1 MTAPEVVGPVPE
13 ASLGTVAAAPGSLLS
28 AIAEDPDALVYFLL
42 NVGDGDTQLLLL
54 PPDSNDHVRRLVIV
68 DVATP
73 GKLPALLDALHA
85 AGLIQTPGTA
95 GQIRLLV
102 ATHPHFDHIGG
113 LSDLLKRYN
122 GPSGCIDQFWEPG
135 YIFTTPSFH
144 NLMVALESSPWIR
157 RLQPTAGTRL
167 TLDWVRFTVLGP
179 GIGLRNRFDTYGVG
193 INDSSITIMVDYPA
207 SHLYAQPS
215 EGSRKNRRAAPQPGR
230 RLLLGADAQ
239 FTSWAQT
246 TVDFPALQQSNNRE
260 LARELRA
267 ARGKDYLTADLFK
280 LSHHASKHGI
290 NLELL
295 ERVSAPIALVSSVAG
310 GGKYGFPHALAMD
323 SAREARQATTTK
335 GLARDSDQQL
345 GIHVTGS
352 YLDSGAPAGSIAA
365 VISRVSGRPIRL
377 FRMGDEPRS
386 PVDLTAARE
395 VLSVKSGG
403 AKPNGAKPGGATS
416 GGAKPAGA
424 KPGGARSGGAKS
436 GGS

>member
-1 MTAPEVVGPVPE
+1 MTAQAAGSVVGLVPD
-13 ASLGTVAAAPGSLLS
+13 ASLDSVAAAPGSLLA
-28 AIAEDPDALVYFLL
+28 AITEDRDALVYFLL

-73 GKLPALLDALHA
+73 GKLPALIDALHA
-85 AGLIQTPGTA
+85 AKLIEQPGAA

-113 LSDLLKRYN
+113 MTDLLERYN

-135 YIFTTPSFH
+135 YFFPTPSFH

-179 GIGLRNRFDTYGVG
+179 GIGLRNRFDTYGVE
-193 INDSSITIMVDYPA
+193 INDSSLTIMVDYPA
-207 SHLYAQPS
+207 SHLFAQPTA
-215 EGSRKNRRAAPQPGR
+215 GPRKNRRAVSQPSR

-246 TVDFPALQQSNNRE
+246 TVDFPDLQQSHNE
-260 LARELRA
+260 ALMTELRA
-267 ARGKDYLTADLFK
+267 ARGEDYLKADLFK
-280 LSHHASKHGI
+280 ISHHASKHGI

-295 ERVSAPIALVSSVAG
+295 ERVAAPIALVSSVAG
-310 GGKYGFPHALAMD
+310 GGKYGFPHGLAMD
-323 SAREARQATTTK
+323 AAREARQATTTK
-335 GLARDSDQQL
+335 GLARESDQQL
-345 GIHVTGS
+345 GIHITGS
-352 YLDSGAPAGSIAA
+352 ELDSDAPAGSIAA

-377 FRMGDEPRS
+377 FRMGDAPRV
-386 PVDLTAARE
+386 PVDLAAARE
-395 VLSVKSGG
+395 VLPI
-403 AKPNGAKPGGATS
+403 KPAR
-416 GGAKPAGA
+416 AKPARRT
-424 KPGGARSGGAKS
+424 PV
-436 GGS
+436 